1 MNFCRAY
8 PYQPSALPFSFVWN
22 SVSTIALLISVVVV
36 VDDIERCDCLFGNV
50 CAAVAERTT
59 AVFNTAVVLAAV
71 CYNRPFVA
79 MVR

>member
-36 VDDIERCDCLFGNV
+36 VVDDIERCDCLFGNV
-50 CAAVAERTT
+50 CAAVAERMT
-59 AVFNTAVVLAAV
+59 AVFNTAVLNTR
-71 CYNRPFVA
+71 CCLL
-79 MVR
+79 